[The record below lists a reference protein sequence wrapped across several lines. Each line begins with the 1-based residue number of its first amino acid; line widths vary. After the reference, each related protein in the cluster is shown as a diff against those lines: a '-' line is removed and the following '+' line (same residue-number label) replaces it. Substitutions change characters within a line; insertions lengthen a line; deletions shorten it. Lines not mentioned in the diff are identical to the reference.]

1 MKKLSRPWVFL
12 FLLLIASSSQAAN
25 SLDVVINEIAWM
37 GTSVS
42 YNDEWIELYN
52 TTDSLINLDG
62 WFIIHFT
69 QKGEQGST
77 FDLGGTIPAHGFY
90 LLERTDDNSVP
101 NITADKIYT
110 GPLNN
115 NGELLQLSDEQGT
128 IIDLIDCID
137 GGWFAGDNKTKQT
150 MERIGP
156 DSLGSEPENWQT
168 SQNPGGTPKAKNSVA
183 IEASSEEQIIKPEPE
198 PELLSQEEPQ
208 PKLITYPS
216 GIVINEILP
225 SPEGPDEEEEWI
237 ELFNQNDFEVDITGW
252 QIQDIVGK
260 TKIYTF
266 LEGTKIASQGFLV
279 LPRPES
285 KITLNND
292 GDGLNLIQ
300 PDEKIVD
307 TITYE
312 KAPKGESY
320 NRIDLKWIWSSILT
334 PGVLNQI
341 PSPKIE
347 IEEKQPFVKI
357 SEKVSPQIQLA
368 TITKIIPKEGISFP
382 SNFIAFLIAIFSG
395 VIILILKKKVEKIK
409 KID

>member
-1 MKKLSRPWVFL
+1 
-12 FLLLIASSSQAAN
+12 
-25 SLDVVINEIAWM
+25 
-37 GTSVS
+37 
-42 YNDEWIELYN
+42 
-52 TTDSLINLDG
+52 
-62 WFIIHFT
+62 
-69 QKGEQGST
+69 
-77 FDLGGTIPAHGFY
+77 
-90 LLERTDDNSVP
+90 
-101 NITADKIYT
+101 
-110 GPLNN
+110 
-115 NGELLQLSDEQGT
+115 
-128 IIDLIDCID
+128 
-137 GGWFAGDNKTKQT
+137 

-237 ELFNQNDFEVDITGW
+237 EFFNQNDFEVDLSGW

>member
-37 GTSVS
+37 GTLTS
-42 YNDEWIELYN
+42 YNDEWLELYN
-52 TTDSLINLDG
+52 NTYSPINLEG
-62 WFIIHFT
+62 WIL
-69 QKGEQGST
+69 KGTLKGPEIKLSGQ
-77 FDLGGTIPAHGFY
+77 IPSQEFY
-90 LLERTDDNSVP
+90 LLERTDDETLP
-101 NITADKIYT
+101 DILAEKIYT
-110 GPLNN
+110 GSLNN
-115 NGELLQLSDEQGT
+115 SGENLELSDNSGN
-128 IIDLIDCID
+128 LIDVVNCSS
-137 GGWFAGDNKTKQT
+137 GWFAGDNKTKQT
-150 MERIGP
+150 MERKNP
-156 DSLGSEPENWQT
+156 ELEGSDPNNWQI
-168 SQNPGGTPKAKNSVA
+168 SQNPEGTPKSKNSLIV
-183 IEASSEEQIIKPEPE
+183 EAN
-198 PELLSQEEPQ
+198 SQEP
-208 PKLITYPS
+208 ISYPS
-216 GIVINEILP
+216 GVVINEILP

-237 ELFNQNDFEVDITGW
+237 EFFNQNDFEVDLSGW